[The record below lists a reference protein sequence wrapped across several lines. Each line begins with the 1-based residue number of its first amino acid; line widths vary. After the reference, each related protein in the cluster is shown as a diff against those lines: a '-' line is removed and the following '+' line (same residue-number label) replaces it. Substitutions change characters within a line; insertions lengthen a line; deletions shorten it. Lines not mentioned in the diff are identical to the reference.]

1 MASQQDALDA
11 YIVFYEQMTRED
23 LARLPA
29 FFAKQAHF
37 KDPFNDVVGVER
49 INTIFHHMFDTLA
62 SPKFIIEEAVP
73 SGDVAYIKWQ
83 FTAELKAKPLKLVGV
98 SRVVFDSDGLVTE
111 HIDYWDASE
120 QFYMKL
126 PVIGSLLRFIRR
138 QAAS

>member
-1 MASQQDALDA
+1 MASQQDALDT
-11 YIVFYEQMTRED
+11 YIVFYEQMTRKD

-49 INTIFHHMFDTLA
+49 INTLFHHMFDTLA
-62 SPKFIIEEAVP
+62 SPKFIIEEAIP

-83 FTAELKAKPLKLVGV
+83 FTAKLKAKSLKLVGV

-138 QAAS
+138 QASS

>member
-1 MASQQDALDA
+1 MASQQDVLDA

-83 FTAELKAKPLKLVGV
+83 FTAEIKAKPLKLVGV

>member
-29 FFAKQAHF
+29 FFAKRAHF

-62 SPKFIIEEAVP
+62 SPKFIIEEAIP

-83 FTAELKAKPLKLVGV
+83 FTAELKAKPLKLLGV
-98 SRVVFDSDGLVTE
+98 SRVIFDSDGLVTE

>member
-62 SPKFIIEEAVP
+62 SPKFIIEEAIP

-83 FTAELKAKPLKLVGV
+83 FTAELKAKSLKLVGV

-126 PVIGSLLRFIRR
+126 PVIGRDRKSVV
-138 QAAS
+138 

>member
-49 INTIFHHMFDTLA
+49 INTIFHHMF
-62 SPKFIIEEAVP
+62 V
-73 SGDVAYIKWQ
+73 
-83 FTAELKAKPLKLVGV
+83 
-98 SRVVFDSDGLVTE
+98 VVFV
-111 HIDYWDASE
+111 
-120 QFYMKL
+120 
-126 PVIGSLLRFIRR
+126 
-138 QAAS
+138 